1 LEIRI
6 NDQPLAF
13 RLENERTLGEVLG
26 GLERWLAGSE
36 LVLCEARWGDR
47 DLLALPA
54 EEWSAT
60 SPEQVQRLELTVRH
74 ASELRLENLRTLK
87 EFLQAV
93 RAFAGEEEPRAE
105 AGAELERG
113 YPLFLDSLRRHFSE
127 AEVGAE
133 LGGLAPLAEGG
144 GPGGLRRLDPQARAR
159 MSEAASALQ
168 ERIGLRL
175 AEADDPRAALARLA
189 AELEGTA
196 AGISE
201 VSVLLATGRDRQAME
216 AVVRFS
222 ELSQRLLR
230 LLGTLGVPAVGGRE
244 PREFFES
251 LNRVLQELLAAF
263 EARDTVLIG
272 DLLEYEV
279 APRLRQLRSVL

>member
-1 LEIRI
+1 MEIRI

-13 RLENERTLGEVLG
+13 SLENERTLGEVVHE
-26 GLERWLAGSE
+26 LERWLAGSE
-36 LVLCEARWGDR
+36 LVLCEARWAGR

-60 SPEQVQRLELTVRH
+60 KPEQVQRLELTVRH
-74 ASELRLENLRTLK
+74 ASELRMENLRTLQ
-87 EFLQAV
+87 EFLRAA
-93 RAFAGEEEPRAE
+93 RAFAAGPEKRAAE
-105 AGAELERG
+105 ELERG

-127 AEVGAE
+127 AEIGGQLE
-133 LGGLAPLAEGG
+133 GLAALAAGG
-144 GPGGLRRLDPQARAR
+144 GPEELCLLAPAARDLL
-159 MSEAASALQ
+159 SEASSALEQ
-168 ERIGLRL
+168 LIGLRL
-175 AEADDPRAALARLA
+175 EADDPTAALNRLS
-189 AELEGTA
+189 AELEATA

-230 LLGTLGVPAVGGRE
+230 HLSSRGAPAVGGRE
-244 PREFFES
+244 PREFFTD
-251 LNRVLQELLAAF
+251 LNRVLQELLTAF
-263 EARDTVLIG
+263 QARDTVLIG

-279 APRLRQLRSVL
+279 APRLRQVQAAL

>member
-1 LEIRI
+1 LEIRV

-13 RLENERTLGEVLG
+13 SLENERTLGEVVG

-36 LVLCEARWGDR
+36 LVLCEARWAGR

-54 EEWSAT
+54 EEWTAT

-87 EFLQAV
+87 EFLQAA
-93 RAFAGEEEPRAE
+93 RAFAAEEEPQAE

-127 AEVGAE
+127 AEVGAHLE
-133 LGGLAPLAEGG
+133 ALAPLAEAGG
-144 GPGGLRRLDPQARAR
+144 AGELRRLAPEARAR
-159 MSEAASALQ
+159 MSQAASALGGL
-168 ERIGLRL
+168 IALRL

-230 LLGTLGVPAVGGRE
+230 LLGSLGVPAVGGRE
-244 PREFFES
+244 RREFFES
-251 LNRVLQELLAAF
+251 LNRVLQDLVTAF
-263 EARDTVLIG
+263 QAHDTVLIG

-279 APRLRQLRSVL
+279 APRLRQLRAVL

>member
-13 RLENERTLGEVLG
+13 SLENERTLGEVLR
-26 GLERWLAGSE
+26 GLEQWLAGSE
-36 LVLCEARWGDR
+36 LVLCEARWAGR
-47 DLLALPA
+47 DLLASPA

-60 SPEQVQRLELTVRH
+60 APEQVQRLELTVRH

-87 EFLQAV
+87 EFLGAA
-93 RAFAGEEEPRAE
+93 RAFAE
-105 AGAELERG
+105 APETGAAAELQRG
-113 YPLFLDSLRRHFSE
+113 YPYFLDSLRRHFSE
-127 AEVGAE
+127 AEIGGE
-133 LGGLAPLAEGG
+133 LPGLAALAAARDPEE
-144 GPGGLRRLDPQARAR
+144 LCRLAPEARALLNG
-159 MSEAASALQ
+159 AASALE

-175 AEADDPRAALARLA
+175 AEVDDPRAALARLS
-189 AELEGTA
+189 AELEAMA

-216 AVVRFS
+216 TVVRFS

-244 PREFFES
+244 PREFFEE
-251 LNRVLQELLAAF
+251 LNRVLQELLGAF
-263 EARDTVLIG
+263 QARDTVLIG
-272 DLLEYEV
+272 DLLEYEI
-279 APRLRQLRSVL
+279 APRFRQLQAVL

>member
-1 LEIRI
+1 LEIRV

-13 RLENERTLGEVLG
+13 SLENERTLGEVVG

-36 LVLCEARWGDR
+36 LVLCEARWAGR

-54 EEWSAT
+54 EEWTAT

-87 EFLQAV
+87 EFLQAA
-93 RAFAGEEEPRAE
+93 RAFAAGPE
-105 AGAELERG
+105 AGAAAELERG

-127 AEVGAE
+127 AEVGSHLEA
-133 LGGLAPLAEGG
+133 LAPLAEAGEAG
-144 GPGGLRRLDPQARAR
+144 ELCRLAPEARAR
-159 MSEAASALQ
+159 MSQAASALG
-168 ERIGLRL
+168 ELIAVRL

-230 LLGTLGVPAVGGRE
+230 LLGSLGVPAVGGRE
-244 PREFFES
+244 RREFFES
-251 LNRVLQELLAAF
+251 LNRVLQDLVTAF
-263 EARDTVLIG
+263 QAHDTVLIG

-279 APRLRQLRSVL
+279 APRLRQLRAVL

>member
-1 LEIRI
+1 LEIHI

-13 RLENERTLGEVLG
+13 SLENERTLGEVLR
-26 GLERWLAGSE
+26 GLEQWLSGSE
-36 LVLCEARWGDR
+36 LILCEARWAGR
-47 DLLALPA
+47 DLLASPA

-60 SPEQVQRLELTVRH
+60 APEQVQRLELTVRH

-87 EFLQAV
+87 EFLGTA
-93 RAFAGEEEPRAE
+93 RAFAEAPE
-105 AGAELERG
+105 AGAAAELERS

-127 AEVGAE
+127 AEVGVELEGLAC
-133 LGGLAPLAEGG
+133 LGGGSGA
-144 GPGGLRRLDPQARAR
+144 GGLCGLGPETRAR
-159 MSEAASALQ
+159 LAAAASALE

-175 AEADDPRAALARLA
+175 AEIDDPRAALAGLA
-189 AELEGTA
+189 AELEGAA

-216 AVVRFS
+216 TVVRFS

-244 PREFFES
+244 PQEFFAE
-251 LNRVLQELLAAF
+251 LNRVLQDLLAAF
-263 EARDTVLIG
+263 QARDTVLIG

-279 APRLRQLRSVL
+279 APRLRQLRAAL